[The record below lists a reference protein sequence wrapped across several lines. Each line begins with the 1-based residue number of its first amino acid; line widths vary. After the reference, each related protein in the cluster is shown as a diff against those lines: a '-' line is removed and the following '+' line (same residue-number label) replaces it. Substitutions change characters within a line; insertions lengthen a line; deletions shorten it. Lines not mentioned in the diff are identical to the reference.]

1 MKFYLGSQTSD
12 CTVTLVFGKMVILD
26 IWRNYVCLLM
36 VLSMVLVKRETQ
48 ETFGFQ
54 IICI

>member
-26 IWRNYVCLLM
+26 IWRNCLPPNGAKYGI
-36 VLSMVLVKRETQ
+36 SKKRNT
-48 ETFGFQ
+48 
-54 IICI
+54 

>member
-36 VLSMVLVKRETQ
+36 VLSMVLVKRETLKKHSA
-48 ETFGFQ
+48 FR
-54 IICI
+54 